1 MSKIFSVVALKTNTG
16 IRDFGLMGGIP
27 QMEDIQSSKLYRELV
42 EDCGDS
48 DYIGAV
54 VKSYRYGEGEPENAT
69 TKDLEWIES
78 QPNFLERK
86 DVTLIQTSPYLIL
99 YPDQWPRLSM

>member
-27 QMEDIQSSKLYRELV
+27 QVEDIRSSKLYQELV

-69 TKDLEWIES
+69 AEDLEWIES
-78 QPNFLERK
+78 QPDFLDRK
-86 DVTLIQTSPYLIL
+86 DVTLIQTSPYFIID
-99 YPDQWPRLSM
+99 PDQGQRLSM